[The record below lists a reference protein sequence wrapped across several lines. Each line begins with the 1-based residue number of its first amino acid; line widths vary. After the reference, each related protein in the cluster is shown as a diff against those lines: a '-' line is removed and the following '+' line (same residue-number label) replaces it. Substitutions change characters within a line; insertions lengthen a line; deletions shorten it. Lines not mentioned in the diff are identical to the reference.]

1 MPASPMNSQIYA
13 GLFGDPETERLFSD
27 SAELRAML
35 LVEGELARVQGKLGL
50 IPPDVPTMAEF
61 VPGFEATT
69 WFALF
74 APANV
79 PKPVIDKLNAEVV
92 RVFRL
97 PDVQDRLKTLG
108 LDPVLSSP
116 EELARYQAVEITKW
130 AKVVK
135 ESGAKAE

>member
-1 MPASPMNSQIYA
+1 MSNSSHPRISITTPSTPGEWA
-13 GLFGDPETERLFSD
+13 HLER
-27 SAELRAML
+27 E
-35 LVEGELARVQGKLGL
+35 
-50 IPPDVPTMAEF
+50 I
-61 VPGFEATT
+61 
-69 WFALF
+69 
-74 APANV
+74 
-79 PKPVIDKLNAEVV
+79 IDKLNAEVV

-97 PDVQDRLKTLG
+97 PEVQDRLKTLG